1 MQKRKLLLLHR
12 KEPLMS
18 RERRNKPE
26 PVQITAVVID
36 DIAKIMAMHRH

>member
-1 MQKRKLLLLHR
+1 
-12 KEPLMS
+12 MS

-36 DIAKIMAMHRH
+36 DIAKNYGDAPALNPL